1 MPDPSYSFSSLALL
15 YWHSRN
21 ISGPPLSRI
30 GLRRGGLGL
39 SAQCDLSTLFCRQS
53 SEFRKAVQVASRSSQ
68 GNDSI
73 FWAPEDWGESTTVKG
88 EREGRCGRPMYRG
101 EYQYQYNDM
110 IEKKKN
116 PCTISSVRGCAR
128 RCLTRPLP
136 CTCFF
141 GCARRCPPNYLYSL
155 LWRRLCS

>member
-1 MPDPSYSFSSLALL
+1 MPYPSHSLHLTLSRLCSQMPDPSHSFSSLALL

-30 GLRRGGLGL
+30 GLRRGG
-39 SAQCDLSTLFCRQS
+39 R
-53 SEFRKAVQVASRSSQ
+53 
-68 GNDSI
+68 
-73 FWAPEDWGESTTVKG
+73 APEDSGEHYCKRLKG
-88 EREGRCGRPMYRG
+88 EREGRCGGPMYRG

-110 IEKKKN
+110 IEKKKI

-128 RCLTRPLP
+128 RCLTHPLP